1 MLCTVKF
8 LQNKRWKNMKEPR
21 NYWRLC
27 QCWCVQLKQSIT
39 VFAVTCWRDNNYK
52 ILIFHNVY
60 SQNMLTSSFV
70 DCSDTSVTSSLSETK
85 GFFCFWFN
93 KPLEKCLFSHTEYHK
108 KEANVKGKKTCRTLF
123 NTPKQNYMRNL
134 ERFRQSSL
142 LSKIPNSLS
151 LPKPS
156 ILVLRINTL

>member
-39 VFAVTCWRDNNYK
+39 VFAVTCWSDNNYK
-52 ILIFHNVY
+52 ILIFHNMY

-93 KPLEKCLFSHTEYHK
+93 KPLDKCFFFAYGISQK
-108 KEANVKGKKTCRTLF
+108 GSKRQGKKTCRKT
-123 NTPKQNYMRNL
+123 KNYMRNL

-142 LSKIPNSLS
+142 LSKIPNSFS

-156 ILVLRINTL
+156 ILVLQINTL